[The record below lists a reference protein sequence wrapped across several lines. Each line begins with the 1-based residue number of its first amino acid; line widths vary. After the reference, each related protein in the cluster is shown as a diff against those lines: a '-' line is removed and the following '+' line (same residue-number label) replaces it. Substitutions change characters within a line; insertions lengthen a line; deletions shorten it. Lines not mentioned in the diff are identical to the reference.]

1 MIKTQ
6 SRRATGKTRRGPR
19 LIKATKPRAKI
30 NTGIRRY
37 RPGQA
42 TIQPPRPPGVP
53 DYNLRF
59 RSVKQYERTVASAGK
74 TIVDGRPLSIN
85 RYILAAVDRA
95 NDAVLGPA
103 G

>member
-19 LIKATKPRAKI
+19 LLTTSKPKTR
-30 NTGIRRY
+30 IRRY

-42 TIQPPRPPGVP
+42 TIQPPRPPGTP

-59 RSVKQYERTVASAGK
+59 RSAKQYERTVASAGK

-85 RYILAAVDRA
+85 RYILTAVDRA

>member
-1 MIKTQ
+1 MIKTR
-6 SRRATGKTRRGPR
+6 SKSTGQPRRGIRTPPR
-19 LIKATKPRAKI
+19 LSRSRGLVKS
-30 NTGIRRY
+30 Y